1 MVEEKIEIPQ
11 GITIEINGMQITT
24 KGPKG
29 ELTRTFK
36 THELTIEKKE
46 NQVIITGKKLALA
59 RTIKSHIN
67 NMFIGVKDGYEKHMK
82 VVFSHFPITL
92 AIKNN
97 KLEIKNFIGE
107 KNPRFAKIVKNSSIE
122 IKGQDIIIKG
132 IDKEAVG
139 QTAAN
144 LITKTKIRN
153 LDPRVFQDGIYPKIE

>member
-1 MVEEKIEIPQ
+1 MIEEILEIPKE
-11 GITIEINGMQITT
+11 ITIEVNGLQIIV

-29 ELTRTFK
+29 EITRKFNA
-36 THELTIEKKE
+36 HNIIVEKQDNK
-46 NQVIITGKKLALA
+46 IIVKGKKLSLA
-59 RTIKSHIN
+59 RTIKSCIK
-67 NMFIGVKDGYEKHMK
+67 NMCIGVKDGYEKHMK

-92 AIKNN
+92 KIQGN

-107 KNPRFAKIVKNSSIE
+107 KSARYAKIEKNSELE

-144 LITKTKIRN
+144 LMTATRIRN